1 MEYPTTRSTIWQ
13 LFAKDILQY
22 VREPTAAFFTFAF
35 PGLLFVILGSVYGSF
50 EIPGEALSE
59 TLAGVTLRSIDI
71 MYPGFVGFVIAN
83 LCIMSVPNFLAYQRE
98 SGYFRAIQV
107 SPVSLVTVILV
118 RILVYG
124 TTFVFSYG
132 LLYLLAR
139 ILFRVQFWGHF
150 GPYLMGVV
158 ICFVALGGVGFLL
171 GGLFRSPQTTQAL
184 ASVLFF
190 VLYFTSGSAFPREDF
205 PQWLYRI
212 TEFNPL
218 AHVTDMLVDL
228 WLGRPVEHWWISG
241 LVVVGVGA
249 VCILLIPVTFQWDA
263 TSR

>member
-1 MEYPTTRSTIWQ
+1 MKHPTTRSTIGQ

-22 VREPTAAFFTFAF
+22 VREPAAAFFTFAF

-50 EIPGEALSE
+50 EIPGEVISE
-59 TLAGVTLRSIDI
+59 TLAGETLHSIDT

-107 SPVSLVTVILV
+107 SPVSLLTVILV
-118 RILVYG
+118 RIAVYG
-124 TTFVFSYG
+124 ATFVFSYA

-139 ILFRVQFWGHF
+139 ILFQVQFWGHF
-150 GPYLMGVV
+150 GPYLLGVTV
-158 ICFVALGGVGFLL
+158 CFVALGGVGFLL
-171 GGLFRSPQTTQAL
+171 GGLFRSPQTTQAI

-190 VLYFTSGSAFPREDF
+190 VLYFTSGAAFPRNDF
-205 PQWLYRI
+205 PQWLYNL

-218 AHVTDMLVDL
+218 AHVTEMLVDI
-228 WLGRPVEHWWISG
+228 WLGLPVENWWVSG
-241 LVVVGVGA
+241 LVVVGVGV
-249 VCILLIPVTFQWDA
+249 VCILLIPFTFKWDA